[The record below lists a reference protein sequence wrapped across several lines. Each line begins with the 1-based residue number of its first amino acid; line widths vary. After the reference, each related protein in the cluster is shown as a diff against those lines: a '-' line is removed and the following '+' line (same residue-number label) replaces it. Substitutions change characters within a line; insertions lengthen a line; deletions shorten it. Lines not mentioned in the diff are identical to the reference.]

1 MGSEIVS
8 VTSLTAIADACG
20 QMLGV
25 LGVLLE
31 QPPDVSDCGDWS
43 DIGKA

>member
-1 MGSEIVS
+1 MGSQIVS
-8 VTSLTAIADACG
+8 VTSLTAIADACS

-25 LGVLLE
+25 LGGLSE
-31 QPPDVSDCGDWS
+31 QPPDVSDWS